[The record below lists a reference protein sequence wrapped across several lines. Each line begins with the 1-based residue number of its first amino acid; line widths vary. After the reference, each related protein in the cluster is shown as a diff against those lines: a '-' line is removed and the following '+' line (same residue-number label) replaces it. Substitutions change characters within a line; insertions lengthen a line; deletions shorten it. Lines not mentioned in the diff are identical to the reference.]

1 MLAVVTGASRGI
13 GKAVSVML
21 AKKNIEVAM
30 VSTKESKSSK
40 QTEKEVNQFSK
51 GSFFYTDVSDYEG
64 VEAVAKKIHSEYGK
78 ADILINCA
86 GITRDG
92 LLLGMEKDAIDTV
105 IDVNLKG
112 TIFFTKAFIGDFLR
126 KRNGVI
132 INISSVVGLTGNVG
146 QSNYAA
152 SKAGVIGFSKSVAME
167 YAKKNVRCN
176 VICPGFISTDMTD
189 KLDEGVKTAMK
200 NNIPLG
206 RFGAVTDVANLV
218 EFLCSESAAYITGE
232 VIRVDGGMCI

>member
-92 LLLGMEKDAIDTV
+92 LLIGMEKDAIDTV

-189 KLDEGVKTAMK
+189 KLEEGVKTAMK